1 MKGRLRQKE
10 SGRGLLIA
18 VGAIFAIA
26 GLSRAALALGNDT
39 VAGLVAEKVT
49 IPVPGGV
56 LMWPDE
62 TETVAAASG
71 ESENENVLTIRYRTV
86 VWGSV
91 VADFDDFRAKVAE
104 TLADA
109 RGWVRAGL
117 KFEEVES
124 GQDLDVILSDP
135 DHLEALSGCSGE
147 LSCTTWNNQVII
159 NDVRWREGTEATRAV
174 GMGQRDYQHM
184 VVNHEMG
191 HWLGHYSHVE
201 SCPNGGPAPI
211 MLQQST
217 GMRGCDTFN
226 AWPLEWEL
234 WTNKK

>member
-1 MKGRLRQKE
+1 MSSMVRKAI
-10 SGRGLLIA
+10 LLA
-18 VGAIFAIA
+18 VGICAMGTAA
-26 GLSRAALALGNDT
+26 GLGVAFATSSNEV
-39 VAGLVAEKVT
+39 VAGLTAEKIE
-49 IPVPGGV
+49 IPVPGKV
-56 LMWPDE
+56 LMWPE
-62 TETVAAASG
+62 VTEKVA
-71 ESENENVLTIRYRTV
+71 SEKKDDENVLTVKYKTE
-86 VWGSV
+86 VWGNV
-91 VADFDDFRAKVAE
+91 VADFSDFRAKVAE

-109 RGWVRAGL
+109 RGWVRAGI
-117 KFEEVES
+117 KFVEVSS
-124 GQDLDVILSDP
+124 GEDVDVILSDP
-135 DHLEALSGCSGE
+135 AHLEALNGCSGE

-159 NDVRWREGTEATRAV
+159 NDVRWREGTEATRTV

-201 SCPNGGPAPI
+201 SCPNGGVAPL

-234 WTNKK
+234 WANKK

>member
-1 MKGRLRQKE
+1 MSSMVRKAI
-10 SGRGLLIA
+10 LLA
-18 VGAIFAIA
+18 VGICAMGTAA
-26 GLSRAALALGNDT
+26 GLGVAFATSSNEV
-39 VAGLVAEKVT
+39 VAGLTAEKIE
-49 IPVPGGV
+49 IPVPGKV
-56 LMWPDE
+56 LMWPE
-62 TETVAAASG
+62 VTEKVA
-71 ESENENVLTIRYRTV
+71 SEKKDDENVLTVKYKTE
-86 VWGSV
+86 VWGNV
-91 VADFDDFRAKVAE
+91 VADFSDFRAKVAE

-109 RGWVRAGL
+109 RGWVRAGI
-117 KFEEVES
+117 KFVEVSS
-124 GQDLDVILSDP
+124 GEDVDVILSDP
-135 DHLEALSGCSGE
+135 AHLEALNGCSGE

-159 NDVRWREGTEATRAV
+159 NDVRWREGTEATRTV

-201 SCPNGGPAPI
+201 SCPNGGVAPL